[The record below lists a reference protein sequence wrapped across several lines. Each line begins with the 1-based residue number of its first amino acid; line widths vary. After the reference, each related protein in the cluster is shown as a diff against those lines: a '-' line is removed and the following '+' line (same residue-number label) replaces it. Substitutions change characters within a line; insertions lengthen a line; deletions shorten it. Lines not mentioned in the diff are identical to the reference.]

1 MLYYALN
8 IYEHTF
14 SHWTDEKNGFGVRQG
29 FTVCKVL
36 MVLIMIKKS
45 WRIIDDL
52 NHLNEKDK
60 IIKNIF
66 KKVLTIYLIVVV
78 YR

>member
-14 SHWTDEKNGFGVRQG
+14 SRWAVEKNGFGVRHG

-36 MVLIMIKKS
+36 MVLIMIKKVG
-45 WRIIDDL
+45 
-52 NHLNEKDK
+52 E
-60 IIKNIF
+60 
-66 KKVLTIYLIVVV
+66 
-78 YR
+78 